1 MFQKTLITAMVCV
14 FGAGILFAQPNE
26 KMQEAK
32 KNFQEMNTLVENYK
46 KEKNKKKKAA
56 IEEQIK
62 QKVAANYDKHLEF
75 MEKMVADS
83 EKRLAEAKEKLA
95 QAQTPQ
101 AKEKHI
107 TEITAKI
114 ISGEK
119 PTLFAPPNKDD
130 NFGKHHKHHKKGF
143 GHEGCGCNKGF
154 KGPMHDMDFDG
165 PKDMPPFPPE
175 QNEQPAEQAPQ
186 K

>member
-1 MFQKTLITAMVCV
+1 MFKKTVITAMVCV
-14 FGAGILFAQPNE
+14 FGAGVLFAHPSE
-26 KMQEAK
+26 KMEEMK
-32 KNFQEMNTLVENYK
+32 KNFQEMNTLVENYN
-46 KEKNKKKKAA
+46 KEKKKKKKAA

-62 QKVAANYDKHLEF
+62 EKVAANYDKHIEF

-95 QAQTPQ
+95 QAKTPE
-101 AKEKHI
+101 AKQKHI
-107 TEITAKI
+107 DEVTAKI

-130 NFGKHHKHHKKGF
+130 KFGKHHKHHKHMDKD
-143 GHEGCGCNKGF
+143 CGCK
-154 KGPMHDMDFDG
+154 KCKMHDMNFDG
-165 PKDMPPFPPE
+165 PQGVPPFPP
-175 QNEQPAEQAPQ
+175 QDEQPSEQTAQ